1 MPRSTTTVR
10 RWVIVLGVLALA
22 AAPAHPLLVA
32 ALGDPTKEP
41 FPTETFLAAVAGSLR
56 LAVAVTLI
64 SLIVGFPL
72 GLLAALYRFR
82 GCTLLLL
89 VQALPLL
96 VPSFLLAKG
105 WEFVG
110 HQWFPRA
117 FSPGSFFASAVLMG
131 LQSVPLVLF
140 ATWAACRNLTASQID
155 AARLHGGEGTVLKRS
170 AGACAPV
177 AVVAAVLAGILSLTD
192 PGATSVFDY
201 RSAAEEIRTS
211 FAARGDVVLA
221 GRQCLMMA
229 AVAVFS
235 AIPVLLVGMRR
246 FAAAVLARQMR
257 PALPYPHPAFG
268 RIAAAGL
275 LAVITVGFAAPALGM
290 CLPTIRDPRLGEA
303 ARQVAATA
311 GPSLVYTV
319 GAGVVA
325 VLLATV
331 LALSAAGDL
340 KLRSA
345 ALGVLLML
353 LALPPALGAIGVAH
367 LAAEAPPALDW
378 ITRSQFTVALVLGLR
393 LLPVAAVTMM
403 RAVGSLSP
411 SWTDAAVVHGVSRPR
426 LLLRVIA
433 VVLTPAMFVSAL
445 LVVVLAAADVTTTH
459 LLHPGRQSLAL
470 AIFTT
475 MSNSPEGRVAS
486 LCLLYLLGVVLL
498 TATVWQVSRSQLPR
512 RLRRRTP

>member
-1 MPRSTTTVR
+1 MPRSTTTVW
-10 RWVIVLGVLALA
+10 RWVIVSGVLALA
-22 AAPAHPLLVA
+22 AAPVVPLLGAAVA
-32 ALGDPTKEP
+32 GPTTEP
-41 FPTETFLAAVAGSLR
+41 LWTEIFVAAVAGSLR
-56 LAVAVTLI
+56 LGAAVALI
-64 SLIVGFPL
+64 CLIVGFPL
-72 GLLAALYRFR
+72 GLLAALYRFPAR
-82 GCTLLLL
+82 TPLLL

-117 FSPGSFFASAVLMG
+117 LSPGSFPASAAVMG
-131 LQSVPLVLF
+131 LQAVPLVLF

-155 AARLHGGEGTVLKRS
+155 AARLHGGEQTVLKRS

-177 AVVAAVLAGILSLTD
+177 AVVTAVLAGILSLTD

-221 GRQCLMMA
+221 GRQCLLMA
-229 AVAVFS
+229 AVALFS
-235 AIPVLLVGMRR
+235 ALPFLLVGMRR
-246 FAAAVLARQMR
+246 LAAAVLARQMR
-257 PALPYPHPAFG
+257 PALPYPHPALG
-268 RIAAAGL
+268 RIAMAGL
-275 LAVITVGFAAPALGM
+275 IAVSTVGFWAPTLGM
-290 CLPTIRDPRLGEA
+290 CLPTIRDPMLGRA

-325 VLLATV
+325 VLLATI
-331 LALSAAGDL
+331 LALSAARDL
-340 KLRSA
+340 KLRSV

-367 LAAEAPPALDW
+367 LAAKTPPALDW
-378 ITRSQFTVALVLGLR
+378 ITRSQLTVALVLGLR
-393 LLPVAAVTMM
+393 LLPVAAVAMM

-411 SWTDAAVVHGVSRPR
+411 SWTDAAVVHGISRPR
-426 LLLRVIA
+426 LLLRVIIPL
-433 VVLTPAMFVSAL
+433 LTPALLVSAV
-445 LVVVLAAADVTTTH
+445 LVVVLASADVTTTH

-470 AIFTT
+470 TIFTV
-475 MSNSPEGRVAS
+475 MANSPEGLVAS
-486 LCLLYLLGVVLL
+486 LCLLYLFGVVLL
-498 TATVWQVSRSQLPR
+498 MAVASQLSR
-512 RLRRRTP
+512 WLRRRTS